1 MMQQVK
7 GLSDSNT
14 ALRQE
19 LDELKVAAQT
29 VVDMVDVAKE
39 DVEAPLALVEE
50 VRRVPQGIM
59 RYILATTRQDVPN
72 VLELVKSY
80 WPQSVLALLGEGMN
94 PDCEENRFEEYLRE
108 VSPVADKIL
117 DSLEQ

>member
-29 VVDMVDVAKE
+29 VVDMVDVAEE

-50 VRRVPQGIM
+50 VRRVPQ
-59 RYILATTRQDVPN
+59 
-72 VLELVKSY
+72 S
-80 WPQSVLALLGEGMN
+80 
-94 PDCEENRFEEYLRE
+94 
-108 VSPVADKIL
+108 
-117 DSLEQ
+117 